1 MAAVIFGISTF
12 LPTAMSAPH
21 SNSHSAPSSSDEVS
35 DLPFAPTLRKM
46 LVVMGIGFIVP
57 IILLLLIAFYIGSS
71 SQPPADSESLAS
83 AAVDAR
89 IAPVGSAAVAAS
101 SQAAAQQNAA
111 STAVAS
117 ASAAA
122 APAGSGSGAAVPVAA
137 TKVDGKGLYES
148 TCIACHGAGVAGAP
162 KVGDKAAWAPIIAQG
177 DAVLYDRAIH
187 GYTGKL
193 GVMPP
198 KGGSTASDDDVKAAV
213 DYMVAQS
220 K

>member
-1 MAAVIFGISTF
+1 
-12 LPTAMSAPH
+12 
-21 SNSHSAPSSSDEVS
+21 
-35 DLPFAPTLRKM
+35 
-46 LVVMGIGFIVP
+46 
-57 IILLLLIAFYIGSS
+57 
-71 SQPPADSESLAS
+71 
-83 AAVDAR
+83 
-89 IAPVGSAAVAAS
+89 
-101 SQAAAQQNAA
+101 
-111 STAVAS
+111 
-117 ASAAA
+117 
-122 APAGSGSGAAVPVAA
+122 AVPVAA

-198 KGGSTASDDDVKAAV
+198 KGGSSASDDDVKAAV